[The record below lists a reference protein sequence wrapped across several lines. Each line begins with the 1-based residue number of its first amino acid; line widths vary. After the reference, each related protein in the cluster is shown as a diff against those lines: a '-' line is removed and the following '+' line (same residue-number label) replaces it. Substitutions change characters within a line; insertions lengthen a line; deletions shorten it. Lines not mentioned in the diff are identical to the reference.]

1 MSMTEFENSELVM
14 GGFKILGSTMEEL
27 SNSKREFLQIQD
39 SLFTTCLLQN
49 VRRPVPLENALVQCF
64 ERAVFCWATN
74 TWMLLVDHHKTT
86 CQQGSAKIVL
96 DKVLHRWITIYV
108 KHIQPQFAGID

>member
-27 SNSKREFLQIQD
+27 SISKREFLQIQD

-49 VRRPVPLENALVQCF
+49 ARRPVPLENALVQCF
-64 ERAVFCWATN
+64 EQAVFCWVTN

-86 CQQGSAKIVL
+86 CHQGSAKIVL
-96 DKVLHRWITIYV
+96 DKVLH
-108 KHIQPQFAGID
+108 

>member
-27 SNSKREFLQIQD
+27 SISKREFLQIQD

-49 VRRPVPLENALVQCF
+49 ARRPVPLEN
-64 ERAVFCWATN
+64 
-74 TWMLLVDHHKTT
+74 TWILLVDHHKTT
-86 CQQGSAKIVL
+86 CHQGSAKIVL
-96 DKVLHRWITIYV
+96 DKVLH
-108 KHIQPQFAGID
+108 